1 MPIDRLT
8 DDEIG
13 ILLTAAV
20 HAPSMHN
27 TQPWRFEVHGPVVD
41 VLLDEERTL
50 QFEDVSGRAT
60 HVGLGAAVFNIR
72 VAAAMLG
79 HETRIAT
86 HPDPARPEIKARVY
100 LDRREAPV
108 PDLSS
113 LYGEVSQ
120 RHTYRGPLLDHPIH
134 LTVRRELDEA
144 ACTEGTELHWLEPAS
159 VSGLEVLLRQTD
171 AEDLYDEERR
181 QERETWIGGD
191 RSDEGIAE
199 RALGPQPV
207 RQSFVRD
214 LSAGFDSPNRSQ
226 AVYETAPAIV
236 VLSTPDEDEDAWVRA
251 GQAVQRVLL
260 VATSYKLA
268 ASFLDQLLERPAP
281 RSQVRGVIG
290 GRWPQMVLRIGYPAQ
305 SNGHTGRR
313 DWRDSFDRWF

>member
-1 MPIDRLT
+1 MIAELT

-13 ILLTAAV
+13 ILLAAAV

-27 TQPWRFEVHGPVVD
+27 TQPWRFEVHGPTVD

-50 QFEDVSGRAT
+50 PFEDVSGRAA
-60 HVGLGAAVFNIR
+60 HLGVGAAVFNLR
-72 VAAAMLG
+72 VAAAVLG
-79 HETRIAT
+79 HESRIAT

-100 LDRREAPV
+100 LAGRGTPIPE
-108 PDLSS
+108 LSC

-134 LTVRRELDEA
+134 PSVRRELDEA
-144 ACTEGTELHWLEPAS
+144 ARAEAAELHWLDPTA
-159 VSGLEVLLRQTD
+159 VSGLGALLRQTD
-171 AEDLYDEERR
+171 IEDRADEDRR

-191 RSDEGIAE
+191 RSADGIPE

-214 LSAGFDSPNRSQ
+214 LSAGFDSTHRSQ
-226 AVYETAPAIV
+226 AVFETAPVIV
-236 VLSTPDEDEDAWVRA
+236 VLSTRDEDVDAWIRA
-251 GQAVQRVLL
+251 GSALQRVLL
-260 VATSYKLA
+260 VATSYSLT

-281 RSQVRGVIG
+281 RAQVRHLIG
-290 GRWPQMVLRIGYPAQ
+290 GRWPQMVLRMGYPAQ

-313 DWRDSFDRWF
+313 DWRESFDRWF

>member
-1 MPIDRLT
+1 MIAELT
-8 DDEIG
+8 EDEVG

-41 VLLDEERTL
+41 VLLDEERGL
-50 QFEDVSGRAT
+50 PFEDVSGRAA
-60 HVGLGAAVFNIR
+60 HLGIGAAVFNLR

-79 HETRIAT
+79 HQTRFAT
-86 HPDPARPEIKARVY
+86 CPDPARPEIKARVY
-100 LDRREAPV
+100 LEGRGTPV
-108 PDLSS
+108 PDLSC
-113 LYGEVSQ
+113 LYGEVAQ
-120 RHTYRGPLLDHPIH
+120 RHTYRGPLLDHPVH
-134 LTVRRELDEA
+134 PTVRRELDEA
-144 ACTEGTELHWLEPAS
+144 ARSEGAELHWLEPPDI
-159 VSGLEVLLRQTD
+159 SGLRVLLHQAD
-171 AEDLYDEERR
+171 AEDGYDEDRR

-191 RSDEGIAE
+191 RSGDGVPE

-214 LSAGFDSPNRSQ
+214 LSAGFDSTHRSQ

-236 VLSTPDEDEDAWVRA
+236 VLSTHDEDADAWTRA
-251 GQAVQRVLL
+251 GLALQRVLL
-260 VATSYKLA
+260 VATSYNLR

-281 RSQVRGVIG
+281 RAQIRELIG

-305 SNGHTGRR
+305 TDGHAGRR
-313 DWRDSFDRWF
+313 DWHESIDRWF

>member
-1 MPIDRLT
+1 MIAELT

-27 TQPWRFEVHGPVVD
+27 TQPWRFEVQGPVVD
-41 VLLDEERTL
+41 VLLDDERTL
-50 QFEDVSGRAT
+50 PLEDVSGRGG
-60 HVGLGAAVFNIR
+60 HLGIGAAAFNIR
-72 VAAAMLG
+72 VAAAVLG
-79 HETRIAT
+79 HETLVAT
-86 HPDPARPEIKARVY
+86 HPDPARPEIKARIY
-100 LDRREAPV
+100 LAARGTPP

-134 LTVRRELDEA
+134 PSVRRELDEA
-144 ACTEGTELHWLEPAS
+144 ARTEGAELHWLDRTA
-159 VSGLEVLLRQTD
+159 VSGLEVLLRQAD
-171 AEDLYDEERR
+171 AEDLYDEDRR
-181 QERETWIGGD
+181 QEREVWIGGD
-191 RSDEGIAE
+191 RAAEGVPE

-214 LSAGFDSPNRSQ
+214 LSAGFDSTHRSQ

-236 VLSTPDEDEDAWVRA
+236 VLSTHDEDVDAWIRA
-251 GQAVQRVLL
+251 GLALQRVLL
-260 VATSYKLA
+260 VATSYDLVG
-268 ASFLDQLLERPAP
+268 SFLDQLLERPEP
-281 RSQVRGVIG
+281 RAQVRGLIG
-290 GRWPQMVLRIGYPAQ
+290 GRWPQVVLRIGYPAQ

-313 DWRDSFDRWF
+313 DWRESFDRWF

>member
-1 MPIDRLT
+1 MIAELT

-27 TQPWRFEVHGPVVD
+27 TQPWRFEVHGTVVD

-50 QFEDVSGRAT
+50 PFEDPSGRAV
-60 HVGLGAAVFNIR
+60 HLGVGAATVNVR

-79 HETRIAT
+79 HETRLAT

-100 LDRREAPV
+100 LDDRGTPV
-108 PDLSS
+108 PDLSC
-113 LYGEVSQ
+113 LYGEVAQ

-134 LTVRRELDEA
+134 PTVRRELDEA
-144 ACTEGTELHWLEPAS
+144 ARAEGAELHWLEPAT
-159 VSGLEVLLRQTD
+159 GLEVLLQQAD
-171 AEDLYDEERR
+171 AEDLSDADRR

-191 RSDEGIAE
+191 RTADGIPE
-199 RALGPQPV
+199 HALGPQPV

-214 LSAGFDSPNRSQ
+214 LSAGFDSPHRSQ

-236 VLSTPDEDEDAWVRA
+236 VLSTPDEDVDAWLRA
-251 GQAVQRVLL
+251 GLAMQRVLL

-281 RSQVRGVIG
+281 RAQVRDLIG

-313 DWRDSFDRWF
+313 DWHESFDQWF